1 MRLGLREANQRFSRA
16 LRAVR
21 AGREV
26 VLTDR
31 GRPIAV
37 IKPIREQEGE
47 EATLEA
53 MADEGLITRASRR
66 GPMPTRRWRPVK
78 VKGTPVSRT
87 IIDDRDERA

>member
-1 MRLGLREANQRFSRA
+1 
-16 LRAVR
+16 
-21 AGREV
+21 
-26 VLTDR
+26 
-31 GRPIAV
+31 
-37 IKPIREQEGE
+37 
-47 EATLEA
+47 